1 MGEYIIIM
9 TNLDII
15 KEQFKRDSFAN
26 KFRIVLD
33 EVTETTVKAHMVL
46 DLSSLNLFGRPH
58 GGAIYALAD
67 AAFSVI
73 GNNNNNVSVAV
84 ECSISY
90 HYSPDPGKTL
100 HVEGRELFGSSKIGH
115 YIFDL
120 YIDEAGKRKPV
131 ATMTSVL
138 YKTGKPIKEEPK
150 Q

>member
-1 MGEYIIIM
+1 MIIM
-9 TNLDII
+9 NSLEII
-15 KEQFKRDSFAN
+15 RDQFKKDAFAN

-33 EVTETTVKAHMVL
+33 DLTETTVKAHMVL

-73 GNNNNNVSVAV
+73 GNNANNLSVAV
-84 ECSISY
+84 ECNISY

-100 HVEGRELFGSSKIGH
+100 YVEGRELSGSSKIGH
-115 YIFDL
+115 YVFDL
-120 YIDEAGKRKPV
+120 YVDEGGKRKPV

-138 YKTGKPIKEEPK
+138 YKTGKPIKEESK